1 MFSICI
7 VVDVVAFISLFFFDF
22 GYHLLDRLSNDLLNF
37 ANFCEMNLEISIF
50 RSFLLSAQ
58 VD

>member
-22 GYHLLDRLSNDLLNF
+22 GYHLLDRLSNDHIMAL
-37 ANFCEMNLEISIF
+37 
-50 RSFLLSAQ
+50 
-58 VD
+58 